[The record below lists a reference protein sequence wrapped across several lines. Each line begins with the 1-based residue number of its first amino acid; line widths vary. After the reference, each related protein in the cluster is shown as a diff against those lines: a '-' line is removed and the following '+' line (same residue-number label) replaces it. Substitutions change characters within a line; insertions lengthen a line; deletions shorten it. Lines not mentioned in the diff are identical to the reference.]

1 MSLHNKNR
9 ISALFLYFII
19 PLRIKT
25 DTIYESTILGREYS
39 LISFRSYNLLRCKK
53 DSFIEIIRR
62 IKAGDTILRNKFI
75 DDFRPFILKCVSQLA
90 GKKNN
95 LTQSDE
101 YSIALIAF
109 NEAIESYNLD
119 KKTMFVTFAKQVI
132 KRRLIDYL
140 RSTKKNNVTVPFSY
154 FNDYNNG
161 FNDYNTNSFEEKY
174 LYDKNSDHSIDFETK
189 EEINNLELKICEY
202 KMTIEDLIE
211 CSPKHRDTIILCL
224 NVANIIIENEALYQT
239 FIEKKTLPY
248 KELITH
254 VNLCRRTLEKNR
266 KFIIAMV
273 FILKSDL
280 EVLKKYIYDTIGR

>member
-1 MSLHNKNR
+1 
-9 ISALFLYFII
+9 LF
-19 PLRIKT
+19 RH
-25 DTIYESTILGREYS
+25 E
-39 LISFRSYNLLRCKK
+39 K
-53 DSFIEIIRR
+53 DSFLDIIKR
-62 IKAGDTILRNKFI
+62 IKDGDTLLRNKFI
-75 DDFRPFILKCVSQLA
+75 DDFKPFILKCVSQLV

-95 LTQSDE
+95 LAQSDE

-119 KKTMFVTFAKQVI
+119 KKTKFVSFSKQVI

-154 FNDYNNG
+154 LK
-161 FNDYNTNSFEEKY
+161 DYNTGFYEHSTSNFEEKF
-174 LYDKNSDHSIDFETK
+174 LYDKNSDYSIDFETR
-189 EEINNLELKICEY
+189 EEIKNFELKIYEY

-224 NVANIIIENEALYQT
+224 KVANIIIENESLYQS
-239 FIEKKTLPY
+239 FRERKILPY
-248 KELITH
+248 KELTEH
-254 VNLCRRTLEKNR
+254 FNLCRRTLEKNR

-280 EVLKKYIYDTIGR
+280 EVLKKYIYDTLGR